1 MSNLIKSAFFNVEQ
15 EDKRI
20 IDSDSHVEE
29 FIPNIFSAAI
39 ENYGDDENDDVSFQ
53 DGEKD
58 IEASYHDG
66 MSVIRIDDV
75 LEEEKQKLEEE
86 NRQKAAEILEE
97 ANEKASKIINEAN
110 ENSDRI
116 KKEAYE
122 EGMNQGLSDGRQQA
136 QEEADMLRKE
146 FESECDKRMDQ
157 ITQYENSLESKFADI
172 LIGLVTK
179 ITGIVC
185 EDKKD
190 VIIYL
195 IDNALHNVSK
205 SKDITIRVS
214 KNDIMTVESEKD
226 KFISGLSDD
235 VSLDIVEDDS
245 LSDNQCI
252 IETESG
258 VIDCSLDAQLDNL
271 KEQLRLIAM

>member
-1 MSNLIKSAFFNVEQ
+1 MSNLIKSVFFNVEQ

-226 KFISGLSDD
+226 KFIDGLSDD

-271 KEQLRLIAM
+271 KEQLRLITM

>member
-39 ENYGDDENDDVSFQ
+39 ENYGDNENDDVSFQ

-214 KNDIMTVESEKD
+214 KNDIMMVESEKD

-271 KEQLRLIAM
+271 KEQLRLITM

>member
-1 MSNLIKSAFFNVEQ
+1 MSNLVKSAFFNVEQ

-214 KNDIMTVESEKD
+214 KNDIMMVESEKD

-271 KEQLRLIAM
+271 KEQLRLITM

>member
-1 MSNLIKSAFFNVEQ
+1 MSNLIKSAFFNIEQ
-15 EDKRI
+15 EDRKI

-39 ENYGDDENDDVSFQ
+39 ENYSDNESDDFSYQ
-53 DGEKD
+53 DGEED

-97 ANEKASKIINEAN
+97 ANAKASEIINEAN

-122 EGMNQGLSDGRQQA
+122 EGVNQGLSDGRQQA

-146 FESECDKRMDQ
+146 FESECD
-157 ITQYENSLESKFADI
+157 
-172 LIGLVTK
+172 
-179 ITGIVC
+179 
-185 EDKKD
+185 
-190 VIIYL
+190 
-195 IDNALHNVSK
+195 
-205 SKDITIRVS
+205 
-214 KNDIMTVESEKD
+214 
-226 KFISGLSDD
+226 
-235 VSLDIVEDDS
+235 
-245 LSDNQCI
+245 
-252 IETESG
+252 
-258 VIDCSLDAQLDNL
+258 
-271 KEQLRLIAM
+271 

>member
-1 MSNLIKSAFFNVEQ
+1 MSNLIKSAFFNIEQ
-15 EDKRI
+15 EDKKI

-39 ENYGDDENDDVSFQ
+39 ENNCDDESEDFSYQ
-53 DGEKD
+53 DGKEN
-58 IEASYHDG
+58 IEASYQDG

-86 NRQKAAEILEE
+86 NRQKAAEIIEE
-97 ANEKASKIINEAN
+97 ANAKASEIINEAN

-122 EGMNQGLSDGRQQA
+122 EGVNQGLSDGRQQA

-146 FESECDKRMDQ
+146 FESECDKRIAQ
-157 ITQYENSLESKFADI
+157 ITQYENSLESRFADI
-172 LIGLVTK
+172 LIGLITK
-179 ITGIVC
+179 ITGVVC

-205 SKDITIRVS
+205 SKEITIRVS
-214 KNDIMTVESEKD
+214 KNDIMTVKSEKD
-226 KFISGLSDD
+226 KFLSELSDD
-235 VSLDIVEDDS
+235 VSFDIVEDDS
-245 LSDNQCI
+245 LSENQCI

-271 KEQLRLIAM
+271 KEQLRLITL

>member
-1 MSNLIKSAFFNVEQ
+1 MSNLIKSAFFNIEQ
-15 EDKRI
+15 EDRKI

-39 ENYGDDENDDVSFQ
+39 ENYSDNESDDFSYQ
-53 DGEKD
+53 DGEED

-97 ANEKASKIINEAN
+97 ANAKASEIINEAN

-122 EGMNQGLSDGRQQA
+122 EGVNQGLSDGRQQA

-146 FESECDKRMDQ
+146 FESECDKRMSQ
-157 ITQYENSLESKFADI
+157 ITQYENTLESRFADI
-172 LIGLVTK
+172 LIGLITK
-179 ITGIVC
+179 ITGVVC

-205 SKDITIRVS
+205 SKEITIRVS
-214 KNDIMTVESEKD
+214 KNDIMMVESEKD
-226 KFISGLSDD
+226 KFLSGLSDD
-235 VSLDIVEDDS
+235 VSFDIVEDDS

-271 KEQLRLIAM
+271 KE

>member
-29 FIPNIFSAAI
+29 FIPNIFSADT
-39 ENYGDDENDDVSFQ
+39 ENYGDNENDDVSFQ

-136 QEEADMLRKE
+136 QEEADMHRKE

-226 KFISGLSDD
+226 KFIDGLSDD

>member
-1 MSNLIKSAFFNVEQ
+1 MSNLIKSVFFNVEQ

-136 QEEADMLRKE
+136 QEEADMHRKE

-226 KFISGLSDD
+226 KFIDGLSDD

>member
-39 ENYGDDENDDVSFQ
+39 ENYSDNESDDFSYQ
-53 DGEKD
+53 DGEED

-214 KNDIMTVESEKD
+214 KNDIMMVESEKD

-271 KEQLRLIAM
+271 KEQLRLITM

>member
-1 MSNLIKSAFFNVEQ
+1 MSNLIKSAFFNIEQ
-15 EDKRI
+15 EDKKI

-39 ENYGDDENDDVSFQ
+39 ENNSDDESEDFSYQ
-53 DGEKD
+53 DGKEN
-58 IEASYHDG
+58 IEASYQDG

-86 NRQKAAEILEE
+86 NRQKAAEIIEE
-97 ANEKASKIINEAN
+97 ANAKASEIINEAN

-122 EGMNQGLSDGRQQA
+122 EGVNQGLSDGRQQA

-146 FESECDKRMDQ
+146 FESECDKRIAQ
-157 ITQYENSLESKFADI
+157 ITQYENSLESRFADI
-172 LIGLVTK
+172 LIGLITK
-179 ITGIVC
+179 ITGVVC

-205 SKDITIRVS
+205 SKEITIRVS
-214 KNDIMTVESEKD
+214 KNDIMTVKSEKD
-226 KFISGLSDD
+226 KFLSELSDD
-235 VSLDIVEDDS
+235 VSFDIVEDDS
-245 LSDNQCI
+245 LSENQCI

-271 KEQLRLIAM
+271 KEQLRLITL

>member
-214 KNDIMTVESEKD
+214 KNDIMMVESEKD

-271 KEQLRLIAM
+271 KEQLRLITM

>member
-136 QEEADMLRKE
+136 QEEADMHRKE

-226 KFISGLSDD
+226 KFIDGLSDD

>member
-1 MSNLIKSAFFNVEQ
+1 MSNLIKSAFFNIEQ
-15 EDKRI
+15 EDRKI

-39 ENYGDDENDDVSFQ
+39 ENYSDNESDDFSYQ
-53 DGEKD
+53 DGEED

-226 KFISGLSDD
+226 KFIDGLSDD

>member
-226 KFISGLSDD
+226 KFIDGLSDD

-271 KEQLRLIAM
+271 KEQLRLITM

>member
-1 MSNLIKSAFFNVEQ
+1 MSNLIKSAFFNIEQ
-15 EDKRI
+15 EDKKI

-39 ENYGDDENDDVSFQ
+39 ENNSDDESEDFSYQ
-53 DGEKD
+53 DGKEA

-86 NRQKAAEILEE
+86 NRQKAAEIIEE
-97 ANEKASKIINEAN
+97 ANAKASEIINEAN

-122 EGMNQGLSDGRQQA
+122 EGVNQGLSDGRQQA

-146 FESECDKRMDQ
+146 FESECDKRIAQ
-157 ITQYENSLESKFADI
+157 ITQYENSLESRFADI
-172 LIGLVTK
+172 LIGLITK
-179 ITGIVC
+179 ITGVVC

-205 SKDITIRVS
+205 SKEITIRVS
-214 KNDIMTVESEKD
+214 KNDIMMVESEKD
-226 KFISGLSDD
+226 KFLSGLSDD
-235 VSLDIVEDDS
+235 VSFDIVEDDS

-271 KEQLRLIAM
+271 KEQLRLITL

>member
-226 KFISGLSDD
+226 KFIDGLSDD

>member
-39 ENYGDDENDDVSFQ
+39 ENYGDNENDDVSFQ

-226 KFISGLSDD
+226 KFIDGLSDD

>member
-146 FESECDKRMDQ
+146 YESECDKRMDQ

-214 KNDIMTVESEKD
+214 KNDIMMVESEKD

-235 VSLDIVEDDS
+235 VSLDIVEDDR

-271 KEQLRLIAM
+271 KEQLRLITM

>member
-1 MSNLIKSAFFNVEQ
+1 MSNLIKSAFFNIEQ
-15 EDKRI
+15 EDRKI

-39 ENYGDDENDDVSFQ
+39 ENYSDNESDDFSYQ
-53 DGEKD
+53 DGEED

-97 ANEKASKIINEAN
+97 ANAKASEIINEAN

-122 EGMNQGLSDGRQQA
+122 EGVNQGLSDGRQQA

-146 FESECDKRMDQ
+146 FESECDKRMSQ
-157 ITQYENSLESKFADI
+157 ITQYENTLESRFADI
-172 LIGLVTK
+172 LIGLITK
-179 ITGIVC
+179 ITGVVC

-205 SKDITIRVS
+205 SKEITIRVS
-214 KNDIMTVESEKD
+214 KNDIMMVESEKD
-226 KFISGLSDD
+226 KFLSGLSDD
-235 VSLDIVEDDS
+235 VSFDIVEDDS

-271 KEQLRLIAM
+271 KEQLRLITL

>member
-1 MSNLIKSAFFNVEQ
+1 MSNLIKSVFFNVEQ

-226 KFISGLSDD
+226 KFIDGLSDD

>member
-1 MSNLIKSAFFNVEQ
+1 MSNLIKSAFFNIEQ
-15 EDKRI
+15 EDKKI

-39 ENYGDDENDDVSFQ
+39 ENNSDNESEDFSYQ
-53 DGEKD
+53 DGKEN

-86 NRQKAAEILEE
+86 NRQKAAEIIEE
-97 ANEKASKIINEAN
+97 ANAKASEIINEAN

-122 EGMNQGLSDGRQQA
+122 EGVNQGLSDGRQQA

-146 FESECDKRMDQ
+146 FESECDKRIAQ
-157 ITQYENSLESKFADI
+157 ITQYENSLESRFADI
-172 LIGLVTK
+172 LIGLITK
-179 ITGIVC
+179 ITGVVC

-205 SKDITIRVS
+205 SKEITIRVS
-214 KNDIMTVESEKD
+214 KNDIMTVKSEKD
-226 KFISGLSDD
+226 KFLSELSDD
-235 VSLDIVEDDS
+235 VSFDIVEDDS
-245 LSDNQCI
+245 LSENQCI

-271 KEQLRLIAM
+271 KEQLRLITL